1 MWRYLRYALP
11 MLVLLILVALFA
23 KGLFLDPTVVPSP
36 LIGKAAPAFTL
47 PLLADAKQS
56 ISQTE
61 LQGKVSLFNVWGSWC
76 VACRDEHPAL
86 MQFAAEH
93 VIPIYG
99 LDYKDDRQAALDML
113 AKQGNPYTAVAFD
126 ASGDSTIDWGV
137 YGAPET
143 FLLDKHGIIRYKYI
157 GALTTDLIRDD
168 LMRRIQALQAE
179 P

>member
-1 MWRYLRYALP
+1 
-11 MLVLLILVALFA
+11 
-23 KGLFLDPTVVPSP
+23 
-36 LIGKAAPAFTL
+36 
-47 PLLADAKQS
+47 
-56 ISQTE
+56 
-61 LQGKVSLFNVWGSWC
+61 
-76 VACRDEHPAL
+76 

-113 AKQGNPYTAVAFD
+113 AKQGNPYAAVAFD

-143 FLLDKHGIIRYKYI
+143 FFLDKHGIIRYKYI